1 MRRLFLALPLS
12 REGARNIWEAWEAI
26 RFSGSRI
33 RWVVPEQFHITLVF
47 LGDTPEQDIPV
58 ILECMEKT
66 ARGFS
71 AFPVLTGGPGAFFG
85 KKGPRVLFESLKE
98 GGDSVREI
106 QKVLIRCLTPH
117 FSLERRRFHP
127 HITTARIKSGSELAG
142 GFISDGGN
150 VSVRDT
156 LQRMIL
162 FESILSPRGAEYF
175 PIYETPLNRE

>member
-71 AFPVLTGGPGAFFG
+71 AFPVLTGGPGAFSE
-85 KKGPRVLFESLKE
+85 KRGP
-98 GGDSVREI
+98 G
-106 QKVLIRCLTPH
+106 
-117 FSLERRRFHP
+117 FSLNLSKKAGTLSERFRRF
-127 HITTARIKSGSELAG
+127 
-142 GFISDGGN
+142 
-150 VSVRDT
+150 
-156 LQRMIL
+156 
-162 FESILSPRGAEYF
+162 
-175 PIYETPLNRE
+175 